1 LESIENELQQLVEKM
16 RLGATS
22 QQNSNASLTPP
33 PGFTTTNNTG
43 IKNKGFLT
51 RKKKTNNLFRSTT
64 FNIK

>member
-22 QQNSNASLTPP
+22 QQNSKVSLTPP

-43 IKNKGFLT
+43 IKTTKRFSIKNKKYIF
-51 RKKKTNNLFRSTT
+51 F
-64 FNIK
+64 